1 MENGNLSVQT
11 PKTDS
16 DVIANV
22 ENENV
27 ASPQITSNTQQD
39 QVTKPKPGVSFRRK
53 REFISVENKDASYW
67 EKRRK
72 NNEAAKRSREK
83 RRINDVVL
91 ENRVTALNDENL
103 RLKMELLQ
111 LKLRFGLI
119 SSASYLEK
127 TQQISS
133 TAGDKHMSEETNFQ
147 SILMSSDSSEA
158 EQITLSEGQ
167 VSLTKYPSR
176 GSLSDSS
183 DGSSVDCVEPQKDE
197 MKREGSG
204 VHIGVINDIA
214 SRHHGRV
221 QNHHRKAQEHHGF
234 HQPAS
239 NQRSVILY
247 NSSSYV
253 TRNPTDPEQT
263 GSDDP
268 PRSFA
273 LETLSEVAQQ
283 LASGSLHGPNYQYT
297 KSKTDVHYTLEA
309 HHLREKADPQ
319 HQNIYLTDPPA
330 LTDMR
335 DHNFLC
341 LSKDASSSDG
351 DPRSSDKEAS
361 TDDESPSSS
370 SSETGQ
376 SSHSGQNGEKVK
388 TTALPHKLR
397 LKRRA
402 VSTEDST
409 SLTSVSLTL
418 LQHGQNLR
426 QISDAPEPSP
436 CRGSVRRGSGSRG
449 ERNKK

>member
-16 DVIANV
+16 DVTANV

-27 ASPQITSNTQQD
+27 TSPQITSNTQQD

-83 RRINDVVL
+83 RRINDMVL

-133 TAGDKHMSEETNFQ
+133 TAGDKHMSEEPNYL
-147 SILMSSDSSEA
+147 LMSSDSSEA

-204 VHIGVINDIA
+204 VHV
-214 SRHHGRV
+214 GRV
-221 QNHHRKAQEHHGF
+221 QNHHRNAQEHHGF

-253 TRNPTDPEQT
+253 AKNPADPEQT

-268 PRSFA
+268 PRSYA

-283 LASGSLHGPNYQYT
+283 LASGSLDGPNYQYT

-335 DHNFLC
+335 DHSFLC
-341 LSKDASSSDG
+341 LNKDASSSDG

-397 LKRRA
+397 LKQRA

-418 LQHGQNLR
+418 LQYEQNPR

-449 ERNKK
+449 GRNKK